1 MNLWKWIGVAATSLA
16 AMLAG
21 GCATTPAPP
30 VAMEAVIGNNFGHL
44 PMFVG
49 VEKGLF
55 KKHGIDLKL
64 KVVNTGTD
72 MVNAM
77 TQREVKIGITDIVL
91 TSCTEAAQRAHPQYF
106 ADLPALSR

>member
-1 MNLWKWIGVAATSLA
+1 MNLRKWIGVVSASLA

-21 GCATTPAPP
+21 GCATTPEPP
-30 VAMEAVIGNNFGHL
+30 VALEAVIGNNFGHL

-72 MVNAM
+72 
-77 TQREVKIGITDIVL
+77 IVL
-91 TSCTEAAQRAHPQYF
+91 TSYTEAAQRAHPQYF